1 MASQTAPLLDIA
13 RGFTS
18 LPRDKQRAFLTAL
31 EQRGIPF
38 SRLPIAPR
46 GDVGAVL
53 TLSGAQQQ
61 IWRATRMDPES
72 SAYIM
77 PGRFLL
83 AGRLDIAALENALAT
98 VMDRHAVLRTCYA
111 EGDDGEVL
119 AHTVPVT
126 GLTVPI
132 MDLTDLS
139 PDTAQ
144 AEADRRA
151 AEWNRLP
158 FDLTAG
164 PPIRACLL
172 RMAEDRHML
181 LLAVHHIAADGGS
194 IPILMAELEEG
205 YRASVQGR
213 APDLAPL
220 PVQYAD
226 AAAWR
231 SAWLEAGEAERQLDY
246 WRTRLLDAPPP
257 LSLRTTVAGAASP
270 DVVGGERSIRL
281 PAEVGD
287 ALRSLAIGR
296 GQTLFPVMLASFFL
310 LCSRLCDHSDVVIGI
325 PADNRRGA
333 EAERLIGCFVNT
345 LAIRQRL
352 NGRSTF
358 AALVDDI
365 AATVADALDHR
376 DIGWNQIEDS
386 LRAGRSGAPLFSMMF
401 DHVPEQRLGEINLP
415 DLIMTPVEQ
424 PIAAAKFDL
433 ALATAD
439 HADGTL
445 SARIAYRAAVHDA
458 AGIDR
463 LLDRWC
469 HILRQVASRPNESL
483 DLIDIRTADE
493 AQALSTWGRGP
504 GYGEPVPVPVSVT
517 LARLASEK
525 PDAPAVIMGDAIMTR
540 GVLDRRANAL
550 ARRMRDLGAGPE
562 KRVGVSIERSFD
574 LIVAL
579 LAVMRCGAAFVPLD
593 PKDPLA
599 RRSAIARKAGLAM
612 LVAREGLDDIPLL
625 SPDAEADSDHFED
638 MPSDVPHPSSLAY
651 IIHTSGSTGEP
662 KGVMVEHG
670 PLAAHCRATG
680 LLYDMGEDSRELHFI
695 SFTFDGAHERWMT
708 ALAHG
713 GAIILRD
720 EDLWSP
726 EKTLTTI
733 AGQGVT
739 HAGFPPRYLQ
749 QLTSWAEAQ
758 GIAPPTVHLYSFGGE
773 AMPRPGLE
781 SLFRVLRPGHAING
795 YGPTETVVTPMV
807 WKGDGTHL
815 PDSPMVPIGSPV
827 GDRLAHVLDGNLNP
841 VPPGVSGELW
851 IGGGGLAR
859 GYAGAPG
866 LTADRFLPDPF
877 GVPGARMYRT
887 GDLARWRA
895 DGEVEFL
902 GRRDHQVKIRGF
914 RIELGEVEAHLAALS
929 GVRDAAAVTD
939 ERDGTV
945 RLVGY
950 VAPHAGRTLDAA
962 RLLAELERVLP
973 PHMVPAR
980 LIALNTLPV
989 TRTGKIDRAALPA
1002 PDWSSGSTGL
1012 EPRTPVEA
1020 ALLGIWRA
1028 TLGVNAIGVTDN
1040 FFEIGGDSILALQIV
1055 ARARAAGY
1063 RITPKQLLEGHT
1075 VEALARVTQP
1085 LEEQPRKAECLPDGP
1100 LSLTP
1105 IQSWFFTLPLANR
1118 NRWNQSILLKGRE
1131 PVTLAMVQDA
1141 MAMIGQTHAGFR
1153 LRFSTAADGQW
1164 RQEYAPTADI
1174 VCDERA
1180 AGAPADVTRLCD
1192 GAQDG
1197 LDIMHGPL
1205 MRARL
1210 ITLSDGSQRLF
1221 LVAHHLVVDGVSW
1234 RIVLDDLRG
1243 MLKGLCQRVVP
1254 EPATTSFGRWA
1265 SLQVQAVDRFATQMS
1280 FWRTMLDAP
1289 PIPTDHG
1296 GIVAIRGDADTRS
1309 LTIDAATT
1317 RSLLTRAPAA
1327 YRTRIDI
1334 LLLAALG
1341 RTVTRQWSLPAT
1353 TIHLEGHGREDSL
1366 FPDIDLSRTTG
1377 WFTSVYP
1384 VRIAARD
1391 DRWADAARDV
1401 KEILAAVPDGGIGY
1415 GVLRNLAPVSDELPP
1430 EIRPPSLSFNY
1441 LGQFDNV
1448 VAGDWR
1454 PAPEDC
1460 GIGMEGDAP
1469 LGAAISIDGQVQDGR
1484 LVLHARYSRRQFDA
1498 ATIARLME
1506 DYETALRSL
1515 VEHCLSVAPGQ
1526 ASPSDFPLAGLNQQD
1541 IDALPLPAA
1550 DILDILPPSPLQKSM
1565 LGHSAA
1571 EPSSTAYRVQVWAS
1585 IRGMDPD
1592 RMCAS
1597 WAALCAR
1604 HDILRASV
1612 AWRDKGDPL
1621 LVIARGVRDPVVLLD
1636 YRGRSDAE
1644 EAWIALRDAD
1654 YARGFTLD
1662 DGSPLSR
1669 LALVRMGEDEWRF
1682 LWTWHHALLDGWS
1695 MSRVLGELLRIH
1707 NGETLPPVGSG
1718 PLQVARWRAR
1728 EDDVPHAAF
1737 WRERL
1742 NNLSRPCLLQGAGRI
1757 GDDPTVGAVN
1767 HVIPAEQV
1775 QALRTV
1781 AARDKVTLNTLVQ
1794 AALAQVIADRTAN
1807 DWVAFGVTGS
1817 GRTADLPGM
1826 EDIIDLMVGT
1836 LPLVCVAAPAL
1847 QMDDGKGEWL
1857 RGILADNIAMRQ
1869 HEHAPPPA
1877 IQSWS
1882 DAPGAPFDTLMV
1894 YENYPVDEA
1903 LWHEVRGDL
1912 AFSDVGNRGG
1922 TSYPL
1927 TVIVVPRDTL
1937 SFHIEYRRAF
1947 FIQAEA
1953 QAILAALVERLLV
1966 IGEK

>member
-13 RGFTS
+13 RGFAS

-38 SRLPIAPR
+38 ARLPIPPR
-46 GDVGAVL
+46 DDAGAVHA
-53 TLSGAQQQ
+53 LSGAQRQ
-61 IWRATRMDPES
+61 IWRATRIDPES
-72 SAYIM
+72 PAYIM

-83 AGRLDIAALENALAT
+83 AGRLNIAALEDALET
-98 VMDRHAVLRTCYA
+98 IMDRHAVLRTCYI
-111 EGDDGEVL
+111 EDDDGEVR
-119 AHTVPVT
+119 AHTVPAT
-126 GLTVPI
+126 RLIQPI
-132 MDLTDLS
+132 IDLTDLS
-139 PDTAQ
+139 PDAINGET
-144 AEADRRA
+144 ERRA
-151 AEWNRLP
+151 VEWSGLP
-158 FDLTAG
+158 FDLTAA

-172 RMAEDRHML
+172 RMGEDRHML

-205 YRASVQGR
+205 YRAALQGR
-213 APDLAPL
+213 APDLPPL
-220 PVQYAD
+220 PVQYTD
-226 AAAWR
+226 VGAWR
-231 SAWLEAGEAERQLDY
+231 SAWLDAGEADRQLDY
-246 WRTRLLDAPPP
+246 WRTRLADAPPP
-257 LSLRTTVAGAASP
+257 LSLHTTVADAAAP
-270 DVVGGERSIRL
+270 GDAGGERSLRL
-281 PAEVGD
+281 PAELGD
-287 ALRSLAIGR
+287 ALRALAAER

-310 LCSRLCDHSDVVIGI
+310 LCSRLCNQPDIVIGI

-345 LAIRQRL
+345 LAIRHRL
-352 NGRSTF
+352 SGRLTF

-365 AATVADALDHR
+365 AATVASALDHR
-376 DIGWNQIEDS
+376 DIGWDQVEDS
-386 LRAGRSGAPLFSMMF
+386 LRVGRNGAPLFSMMF
-401 DHVPEQRLGEINLP
+401 DHVPEQRLGAINLP
-415 DLIMTPVEQ
+415 DLVMTPVEQ
-424 PIAAAKFDL
+424 PISAAKFDL

-439 HADGTL
+439 HADGTIT
-445 SARIAYRAAVHDA
+445 ARIAYRAAVHDA
-458 AGIDR
+458 ASIDR

-469 HILRQVASRPNESL
+469 LILRQVASRPNESL
-483 DLIDIRTADE
+483 DRIDIRTADE
-493 AQALSTWGRGP
+493 AEALPVWGRGFE
-504 GYGEPVPVPVSVT
+504 YGEPAPMPVPVT
-517 LARLASEK
+517 LARLAGEK
-525 PDAPAVIMGDAIMTR
+525 PDAPAVIMGDAVMTR
-540 GVLDRRANAL
+540 GMLDRRANAL
-550 ARRMRDLGAGPE
+550 ARRLRNMGAGPE
-562 KRVGVSIERSFD
+562 TRVGVSIERSFD

-579 LAVMRCGAAFVPLD
+579 LAVMQSGAAFVPLD
-593 PKDPLA
+593 PKDPSA
-599 RRSAIARKAGLAM
+599 RRSAIAQKAGLAM
-612 LVAREGLDDIPLL
+612 LVAREGLDGIPLL
-625 SPDAEADSDHFED
+625 LPDAGADSDGVEET
-638 MPSDVPHPSSLAY
+638 PGDVPHPSSLAY

-680 LLYDMGEDSRELHFI
+680 LLYNMGEDSRELHFI

-708 ALAHG
+708 ALTHG

-720 EDLWSP
+720 EELWSP
-726 EKTLTTI
+726 EKTLATI
-733 AGQGVT
+733 AGQGAT

-749 QLTSWAEAQ
+749 QLTSWAEDQ
-758 GIAPPTVHLYSFGGE
+758 GIEPPAVQLYSFGGE
-773 AMPRPGLE
+773 AMPRAGLE

-815 PDSPMVPIGSPV
+815 PDSPMVPIGRPV
-827 GDRLAHVLDGNLNP
+827 GDRLAHILDGDLNP
-841 VPPGVSGELW
+841 VPPGVAGELW

-866 LTADRFLPDPF
+866 QTADRFLPDPF
-877 GVPGARMYRT
+877 GAPGARMYRT

-895 DGEVEFL
+895 DGEVEFI
-902 GRRDHQVKIRGF
+902 GRRDHQVKVRGF

-950 VAPHAGRTLDAA
+950 VAPHAGRTLDPV
-962 RLLAELERVLP
+962 RLVAELECILP

-980 LIALNTLPV
+980 LIVLHMLPV
-989 TRTGKIDRAALPA
+989 TRNGKIDRAALPA
-1002 PDWSSGSTGL
+1002 PDWSSGSTGV
-1012 EPRTPVEA
+1012 EPRTPAEA
-1020 ALLGIWRA
+1020 ALLDIWRA

-1055 ARARAAGY
+1055 ARARTAGY

-1075 VEALARVTQP
+1075 VEALARVSQP
-1085 LEEQPRKAECLPDGP
+1085 VEEQPRKAERLPDGP
-1100 LSLTP
+1100 LPLTP

-1118 NRWNQSILLKGRE
+1118 NRWNQSILLKGRG
-1131 PVTLAMVQDA
+1131 PVTLATVHDA

-1153 LRFSTAADGQW
+1153 LRFLTAADSQW
-1164 RQEYAPTADI
+1164 RQEYAPAADI
-1174 VCDERA
+1174 VCDECA
-1180 AGAPADVTRLCD
+1180 ADTPADVTRLCD
-1192 GAQDG
+1192 EAQDG
-1197 LDIMHGPL
+1197 LDIVHGPL

-1210 ITLSDGSQRLF
+1210 IALPDGSQRLF

-1243 MLKGLCQRVVP
+1243 MLTGLCQRVVP

-1265 SLQVQAVDRFATQMS
+1265 SLQAQATDRFADQRT

-1289 PIPTDHG
+1289 TIPTDHG
-1296 GIVAIRGDADTRS
+1296 GIIAIRGDADTRS
-1309 LTIDAATT
+1309 LTIGAATT
-1317 RSLLTRAPAA
+1317 QSLLTQAPAA

-1341 RTVTRQWSLPAT
+1341 RTVTRIWPLPAIT
-1353 TIHLEGHGREDSL
+1353 VHLEGHGREDSL
-1366 FPDIDLSRTTG
+1366 FPDVDLSRTTG

-1384 VRIAARD
+1384 VRVAARHD
-1391 DRWADAARDV
+1391 HWADAVRDV
-1401 KEILAAVPDGGIGY
+1401 KETLAAVPDGGIGY
-1415 GVLRNLAPVSDELPP
+1415 GVLRHLVPASEELPP
-1430 EIRPPSLSFNY
+1430 ENGPPSLSFNY

-1448 VAGDWR
+1448 IAGDWR

-1460 GIGMEGDAP
+1460 GIGMEGNAP

-1506 DYETALRSL
+1506 DYETTLHSL

-1526 ASPSDFPLAGLNQQD
+1526 ANPSDFPLAGLNQQG
-1541 IDALPLPAA
+1541 IDALPLPAP

-1565 LGHSAA
+1565 LCHSAA

-1592 RMCAS
+1592 RMSAT
-1597 WAALCAR
+1597 WTALCAR
-1604 HDILRASV
+1604 HDILRASIG
-1612 AWRDKGDPL
+1612 WRDAGDPL
-1621 LVIARGVRDPVVLLD
+1621 LVIARGVRDPVVRLD
-1636 YRGRSDAE
+1636 YRRSDAG

-1654 YARGFTLD
+1654 YARGFMLN

-1669 LALVRMGEDEWRF
+1669 LTLLRMGEDEWRF

-1707 NGETLPPVGSG
+1707 DGETLPPAGGG
-1718 PLQVARWRAR
+1718 PRQLARWRNQ
-1728 EDDVPHAAF
+1728 EDDAPHETF

-1742 NNLSRPCLLQGAGRI
+1742 ASLSRPCLLHGAERVS
-1757 GDDPTVGAVN
+1757 DNPSADAVD
-1767 HVIPAEQV
+1767 HVIPAGQV

-1781 AARDKVTLNTLVQ
+1781 AARHKVTLNTLVQ
-1794 AALAQVIADRTAN
+1794 AALAQVIADRTGN
-1807 DWVAFGVTGS
+1807 DRIAFGVTGS
-1817 GRTADLPGM
+1817 GRTVDLPGV

-1836 LPLVCVAAPAL
+1836 LPLVCDAAPAL
-1847 QMDDGKGEWL
+1847 ETDAGKGEWL
-1857 RGILADNIAMRQ
+1857 RGILANNIAMRQ
-1869 HEHAPPPA
+1869 HEHAPPTA
-1877 IQSWS
+1877 VQSWT
-1882 DAPGAPFDTLMV
+1882 DAPAAPFDTLMV
-1894 YENYPVDEA
+1894 FENYPVDEA

-1912 AFSDVGNRGG
+1912 SFSDVGNRGG

-1937 SFHIEYRRAF
+1937 SVHIEYRRAF
-1947 FIQAEA
+1947 FGREEAE
-1953 QAILAALVERLLV
+1953 AILAALVERLLA
-1966 IGEK
+1966 IGEE